1 MARMN
6 RRLAPAM
13 FAITA
18 FAYMVAV
25 TQRSSLGVAGVLASE
40 RFDVGATALSTLAV
54 AQLAVY
60 AALQIPVGMLLDR
73 FGPARLILVG
83 ALLMSGGQLIVA
95 LAPELSVAVVGRM
108 LVGAGDATTFVSG
121 LRIIAAWFPPR
132 RVPIFVQW
140 YGNLGQLGQVLS
152 AVPFGFLLRSTSW
165 TPAFLSVASLAFIT
179 AIAVAV
185 FLRDSPDLRRA
196 GEAISVRGVLVKV
209 GQAARRP
216 GTRLG
221 FWAHFST
228 QFPGTVFGLLW
239 GYPLMTQGLGL
250 EPAVASSLLPVIVL
264 AGMVLGPFLGVLTG
278 RYPLRRSN
286 LVLICVLLILS
297 VWVAMLL
304 WPGQPP
310 LWLLI
315 VLLIVMGIGG
325 SGSAIGFDYARTFN
339 PASSLGSASGI
350 VNVGG
355 FVASFTTMFLIGISL
370 DALGIGVAGAVDWQ
384 QYKLAFWV
392 IPGVMLVG
400 LSGLLLSRRRTRGRM
415 ARDEGIIIDPIWV
428 AIGRKWFGS
437 DRRGM

>member
-1 MARMN
+1 MAQMN

-18 FAYMVAV
+18 IAYMVAV

-40 RFDVGATALSTLAV
+40 RFEVGAAALSTLAV

-73 FGPARLILVG
+73 FGPSRLILVG

-95 LAPELSVAVVGRM
+95 LAPELGVAVMGRM

-165 TPAFLSVASLAFIT
+165 TPAFLSVASLALIT
-179 AIAVAV
+179 SVAVAV
-185 FLRDSPDLRRA
+185 FLRDSPELRRA
-196 GEAISVRGVLVKV
+196 GEAISVRGVLGKV
-209 GQAARRP
+209 AQAARRP

-221 FWAHFST
+221 FWAHFTT

-239 GYPLMTQGLGL
+239 GFPLMTQGMGL
-250 EPAVASSLLPVIVL
+250 EPALASSLLPVIVL

-286 LVLICVLLILS
+286 LVLICALLILS

-304 WPGQPP
+304 WPGLPP

-315 VLLIVMGIGG
+315 VLLVVMGIGG

-370 DALGIGVAGAVDWQ
+370 DGLGIGVAGAVDWQ

-392 IPGVMLVG
+392 IPGIMLIG

-415 ARDEGIIIDPIWV
+415 ARDEGIIIDPLWV
-428 AIGRKWFGS
+428 AIGRRWFGTG
-437 DRRGM
+437 RRGM

>member
-1 MARMN
+1 MN

-18 FAYMVAV
+18 IAYMVAV

-40 RFDVGATALSTLAV
+40 RFEVGAAALSTLAV

-73 FGPARLILVG
+73 FGPSRLILVG

-95 LAPELSVAVVGRM
+95 LAPELGVAVMGRM

-132 RVPIFVQW
+132 RVPVFVQW

-165 TPAFLSVASLAFIT
+165 TPAFLSVASLALIT
-179 AIAVAV
+179 SVAVAV
-185 FLRDSPDLRRA
+185 FLRDSPELRRA
-196 GEAISVRGVLVKV
+196 GEAISVRGVMGKV
-209 GQAARRP
+209 AQAARRP

-221 FWAHFST
+221 FWAHFTT

-239 GYPLMTQGLGL
+239 GFPLMTQGMGL
-250 EPAVASSLLPVIVL
+250 EPALASSLLPVIVL

-286 LVLICVLLILS
+286 LVLICALLILG
-297 VWVAMLL
+297 VWVTVLL
-304 WPGQPP
+304 WPGLPP

-315 VLLIVMGIGG
+315 VLLVVMGIGG

-370 DALGIGVAGAVDWQ
+370 DGLGIGVAGAVDWQ

-392 IPGVMLVG
+392 IPGIMLIG

-415 ARDEGIIIDPIWV
+415 ARDEGIIIDPLWV
-428 AIGRKWFGS
+428 AIGRRWFGS
-437 DRRGM
+437 GRRGM

>member
-1 MARMN
+1 MN

-18 FAYMVAV
+18 IAYMVAV

-40 RFDVGATALSTLAV
+40 RFEVGAAALSTLAV

-73 FGPARLILVG
+73 FGPSRLILVG

-95 LAPELSVAVVGRM
+95 LAPELGVAVMGRM

-132 RVPIFVQW
+132 RVPVYVQW

-165 TPAFLSVASLAFIT
+165 TPAFLSVASLALIT
-179 AIAVAV
+179 SVAVAV
-185 FLRDSPDLRRA
+185 FLRDSPELRRA
-196 GEAISVRGVLVKV
+196 GEAISIRGVMGKV
-209 GQAARRP
+209 AQAARRP

-221 FWAHFST
+221 FWAHFTT

-239 GYPLMTQGLGL
+239 GFPLMTQGMGL
-250 EPAVASSLLPVIVL
+250 EPALASSLLPVIVL

-286 LVLICVLLILS
+286 LVLICALLILG

-304 WPGQPP
+304 WPGLPP
-310 LWLLI
+310 LWLLV
-315 VLLIVMGIGG
+315 VLLVVMGIGG

-370 DALGIGVAGAVDWQ
+370 DGLGIGVAGAVDWQ

-392 IPGVMLVG
+392 IPGIMLIG

-415 ARDEGIIIDPIWV
+415 ARDEGIIIDPLWV
-428 AIGRKWFGS
+428 AIGRRWFGS
-437 DRRGM
+437 GRRGM

>member
-1 MARMN
+1 MN

-18 FAYMVAV
+18 IAYMVAV

-40 RFDVGATALSTLAV
+40 RFEVGAAALSTLAV

-73 FGPARLILVG
+73 FGPSRLILVG

-95 LAPELSVAVVGRM
+95 LAPELGVAVMGRM

-132 RVPIFVQW
+132 RVPVFVQW

-165 TPAFLSVASLAFIT
+165 TPAFLSVASLALIT
-179 AIAVAV
+179 SVAVAV
-185 FLRDSPDLRRA
+185 FLRDSPELRRA
-196 GEAISVRGVLVKV
+196 GEAISVRGVMGKV
-209 GQAARRP
+209 AQAARRP

-221 FWAHFST
+221 FWAHFTT

-239 GYPLMTQGLGL
+239 GFPLMTQGMGL
-250 EPAVASSLLPVIVL
+250 EPALASSLLPVIVL

-286 LVLICVLLILS
+286 LVLICALLILG

-304 WPGQPP
+304 WPGLPP

-315 VLLIVMGIGG
+315 VLLVVMGIGG

-370 DALGIGVAGAVDWQ
+370 DGLGIGVAGAVDWQ

-392 IPGVMLVG
+392 IPGIMLIG

-415 ARDEGIIIDPIWV
+415 ARDEGIIIDPLWV
-428 AIGRKWFGS
+428 VIGRRWFGS
-437 DRRGM
+437 GGRGM

>member
-1 MARMN
+1 MN

-18 FAYMVAV
+18 IAYMVAV

-40 RFDVGATALSTLAV
+40 RFEVGAAALSTLAV

-73 FGPARLILVG
+73 FGPSRLILVG

-95 LAPELSVAVVGRM
+95 LAPELGVAVMGRM

-132 RVPIFVQW
+132 RVPVFVQW

-165 TPAFLSVASLAFIT
+165 TPAFLSVASLALIT
-179 AIAVAV
+179 SVAVAV
-185 FLRDSPDLRRA
+185 FLRDSPELRRA
-196 GEAISVRGVLVKV
+196 GEAISVRGVMGKV
-209 GQAARRP
+209 AQAARRP

-221 FWAHFST
+221 FWAHFTT
-228 QFPGTVFGLLW
+228 QVPGTVFGLLW
-239 GYPLMTQGLGL
+239 GFPLMTQGMGL
-250 EPAVASSLLPVIVL
+250 EPALASSLLPVIVL
-264 AGMVLGPFLGVLTG
+264 AGMVLGPFLGVLPG

-286 LVLICVLLILS
+286 LVLICALLILG
-297 VWVAMLL
+297 VWVTVLL
-304 WPGQPP
+304 WPGLPP

-315 VLLIVMGIGG
+315 VLLVVMGIGG

-370 DALGIGVAGAVDWQ
+370 DGLGIGVAGAVDWQ

-392 IPGVMLVG
+392 IPGIMLIG

-415 ARDEGIIIDPIWV
+415 ARDEGIIIDPLWV
-428 AIGRKWFGS
+428 AIGRRGFGS
-437 DRRGM
+437 GRRGM